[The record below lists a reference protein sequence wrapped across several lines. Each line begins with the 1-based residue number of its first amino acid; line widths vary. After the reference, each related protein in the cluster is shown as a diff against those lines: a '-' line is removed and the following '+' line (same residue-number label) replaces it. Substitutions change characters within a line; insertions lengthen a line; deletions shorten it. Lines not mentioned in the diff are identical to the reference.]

1 MITRRA
7 TIAALASTA
16 AAAGAPPAAEPVFDA
31 HVHIWTPDIRRYP
44 LAPGYYPKDFG
55 RIPSITAEELMTQA
69 KPHGVIAINLVQM
82 TWYGLDHTYILD
94 VIRKYPGKFVGTGIV
109 PAFSDASLP
118 SPDLAMI
125 ELAKGG
131 ILAFRL
137 AGRRNSW
144 GMGAQWLEHP
154 GYEKMFKAA
163 ASHNLAL
170 SFLMGPDDL
179 PEVDRMCAKHPDAP
193 VIIDHLCRIGA
204 SGRIEESAVQALCAM
219 ARHKRVMVKVGA
231 FYALGAK
238 QAPYTDLLPLI
249 QRVVTAFG
257 PERCMW
263 ESDSPFQI
271 QAPHTYAAS
280 VALIRDRADFLSP
293 SDKRLILFET
303 ANRFFSRKLPSP

>member
-1 MITRRA
+1 MITRRES
-7 TIAALASTA
+7 IAALAA
-16 AAAGAPPAAEPVFDA
+16 APAFAAEPVFDA
-31 HVHIWTPDIRRYP
+31 HVHIWTPDIKRYP
-44 LAPGYYPKDFG
+44 LAPGFYPKDFG
-55 RIPSITAEELMTQA
+55 KIPSITAEELMTHA
-69 KPHGVIAINLVQM
+69 KPQGVTVINLVQM

-109 PAFSDASLP
+109 PAFSDATLA
-118 SPDLAMI
+118 SPDLTMI

-137 AGRRNSW
+137 LGRRNAW
-144 GMGAQWLEHP
+144 GASAQWMEHP

-179 PEVDRMCAKHPDAP
+179 PEVDRMCTKHPDAP
-193 VIIDHLCRIGA
+193 VIIDHICRIGV
-204 SGRIEESAVQALCAM
+204 SGKIEEPAVHALCAM
-219 ARHKRVMVKVGA
+219 AKHKKAMVKIGA

-238 QAPYTDLLPLI
+238 KPPYTDLLPLI
-249 QRVVTAFG
+249 KRVVSAFG

-271 QAPHTYAAS
+271 QTPHNYAAS
-280 VALIRDRADFLSP
+280 VALIRDHADFLST
-293 SDKRLILFET
+293 SDKRRILFET
-303 ANRFFSRKLPSP
+303 ANRFFSRK